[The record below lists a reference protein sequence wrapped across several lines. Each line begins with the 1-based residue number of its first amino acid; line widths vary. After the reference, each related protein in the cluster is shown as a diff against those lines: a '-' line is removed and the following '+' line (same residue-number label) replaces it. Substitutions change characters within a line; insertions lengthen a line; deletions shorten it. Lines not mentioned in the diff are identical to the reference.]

1 MALSK
6 NNRFSSEEAINYIP
20 RTEKKGAASMWNAPV
35 LWVFV
40 FLHASNFII
49 KAEDNSMEL

>member
-1 MALSK
+1 MDLSK
-6 NNRFSSEEAINYIP
+6 SNRFSSEEAINYIP

-40 FLHASNFII
+40 FLH
-49 KAEDNSMEL
+49 EDNSMEL